1 MKIKEAVAQKAH
13 GLYFNN
19 RIILPFHAH
28 FLKMIID
35 DEIYTDF
42 SISSKHIFISEE
54 GNFTNVYIKDFKNIE
69 DAVSKYEAVK
79 LVVVEKGDDVFD
91 LKNHLKLALYP
102 EGRHN
107 IKIMFTDEDV
117 LLIE

>member
-1 MKIKEAVAQKAH
+1 MKIKDAVNQNVK

-19 RIILPFHAH
+19 RIILPFQAH

-42 SISSKHIFISEE
+42 SVSSKHLYLSEE
-54 GNFTNVYIKDFKNIE
+54 SNFTNIYIRDFRSIK
-69 DAVSKYEAVK
+69 DAVSKYEAIK
-79 LVVVEKGDDVFD
+79 LIVVEKNEDIFNI
-91 LKNHLKLALYP
+91 KNHIKIALYP
-102 EGRHN
+102 EGDHF
-107 IKIMFTDEDV
+107 IKIELTDEDI